1 MFLEFVVWWYG
12 AGWLD
17 ITQRIGHRVVAVMQL
32 FSVSILLSTLLSPW
46 KRIIS
51 PPGKSIDQIF
61 RGMID
66 NLVSRT
72 VGFFVRAVVLMIATA
87 LTVISTVVGFVMVVL
102 WPVLP
107 IAVIVCLVMGIAGI
121 VR

>member
-12 AGWLD
+12 VGWLD
-17 ITQRIGHRVVAVMQL
+17 ISRRIGHRVVAIMQL
-32 FSVSILLSTLLSPW
+32 FSVSILLTTLFSPW

-51 PPGKSIDQIF
+51 PPGQSIDQIF

-72 VGFFVRAVVLMIATA
+72 VGFIVRSVVLIMATT
-87 LTVISTVVGFVMVVL
+87 LTIVSTIVGFIMVVL

-107 IAVIVCLVMGIAGI
+107 LALVS
-121 VR
+121 

>member
-1 MFLEFVVWWYG
+1 MFLEFFFWWYG

-17 ITQRIGHRVVAVMQL
+17 ISRRIGGRVVAILHL
-32 FSVSILLSTLLSPW
+32 FSVPILLTTLFSPW

-51 PPGKSIDQIF
+51 PPGRSIDQIF

-72 VGFFVRAVVLMIATA
+72 VGFVVRLFVLIAVFVMTTTA
-87 LTVISTVVGFVMVVL
+87 TVVGFVAVVL
-102 WPVLP
+102 WPFLP
-107 IAVIVCLVMGIAGI
+107 ISIVYFAVMGILK
-121 VR
+121 